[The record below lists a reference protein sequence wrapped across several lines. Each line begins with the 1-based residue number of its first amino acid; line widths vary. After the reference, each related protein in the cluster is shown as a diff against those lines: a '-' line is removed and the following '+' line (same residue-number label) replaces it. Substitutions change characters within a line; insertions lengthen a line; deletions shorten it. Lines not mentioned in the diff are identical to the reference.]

1 MSPERANAALGG
13 TTAVARKVYEAIPIN
28 EAWDPAKIRS
38 ELLRLG
44 ITSIEMHT
52 MRGCLGALRDS
63 GLIVERNGMYVRC
76 KVKAKA
82 PKEPTNMIEIKKT
95 KEPDNA
101 SALDTLSRLA
111 GRLSSVARDLADI
124 ASELETEALRISTEL
139 EAQNEDAAKLD
150 QLREG
155 LRSVLKGIA

>member
-13 TTAVARKVYEAIPIN
+13 TTAVARKVYEAVPIN

-44 ITSIEMHT
+44 STSIEMHT
-52 MRGCLGALRDS
+52 MRGCLAALRDA
-63 GLIVERNGMYVRC
+63 GLVSERDGKFIRC

-82 PKEPTNMIEIKKT
+82 VRERDNVIEIKKT
-95 KEPDNA
+95 QEEPKE

-111 GRLSSVARDLADI
+111 ARLSSVASDLAAI
-124 ASELETEALRISTEL
+124 ASELETEALRISMEIDARG
-139 EAQNEDAAKLD
+139 EEAAKLD

>member
-1 MSPERANAALGG
+1 MTPERASSALSG
-13 TTAVARKVYEAIPIN
+13 TTAVARKVYEAVPIN
-28 EAWDPAKIRS
+28 EAWLPVKIHA

-44 ITSIEMHT
+44 NSSIEMHT
-52 MRGCLGALRDS
+52 MRGCLGALRDA
-63 GLIVERNGMYVRC
+63 GLIAERDGKFVRC
-76 KVKAKA
+76 KVKARP
-82 PKEPTNMIEIKKT
+82 PKETTKVIEIKKT
-95 KEPDNA
+95 KDEPSN
-101 SALDTLSRLA
+101 SALEVLSRIS
-111 GRLSSVARDLADI
+111 GRLSSVAADLAAI